1 MLSMIALSVSLLIGC
16 KSREERALE
25 TIRDAMFK
33 TLPDF
38 ESYEPVE
45 TTIDSL
51 KNDRYGDT
59 LVTKLV
65 LKMRLMDGVIEE
77 FDKDYKEAKRIF
89 NIWDDP
95 RMYHYS
101 SFALNKRN
109 NAYNEMRTALIGKE
123 ATENV
128 RDSYLD
134 TLLILEQN
142 HTGELYGWRV
152 HHKFRCKTKD
162 GGPTLCDY
170 VYFMDKKCETI
181 LWRFDEDEMSW
192 KCYVWYIDDA
202 YQEAKDRAERV
213 EVDTVMVD

>member
-1 MLSMIALSVSLLIGC
+1 
-16 KSREERALE
+16 
-25 TIRDAMFK
+25 MFK

-45 TTIDSL
+45 TKIDSL

-59 LVTKLV
+59 LVAKLV

-101 SFALNKRN
+101 GFALNKRN
-109 NAYNEMRTALIGKE
+109 NAYNDMQTALIGKI

-128 RDSYLD
+128 RESYLD
-134 TLLILEQN
+134 TLLILDKN

-152 HHKFRCKTKD
+152 HHKFRCNTED
-162 GGPTLCDY
+162 GSPSLCDY
-170 VYFMDKKCETI
+170 VYFMDKKCENI
-181 LWRFDEDEMSW
+181 LWKLDEDEMSW
-192 KCYVWYIDDA
+192 NRYVWYIDDA
-202 YQEAKDRAERV
+202 YNEAKERAERM